1 MAGLTLEAVTLQR
14 FAGAKDVFFEV
25 FEGFSLLGHEAQAR
39 PHRHAYHEVL
49 WIEGGEGH
57 HSVNGVRAELKP
69 QTLSVIMAGQTHEFH
84 HIWNV
89 SGALL
94 CLEPELWRAA
104 PLLSHAPVDWAI
116 WRSIWPVLGSE
127 YARSTQHLPHALRES
142 LALALRLLERERIPA
157 APDRT
162 TSQLARFQALLEHH
176 FRTEHE
182 VAFYAAQLHCTP
194 DQLSRE
200 VRASLGHSAK
210 SAIQQRLLLEAQ
222 RLLRLSS
229 LPVGQVAERLGYRDV
244 FSFSRA
250 FRSVVGVSP
259 RRFRSLP
266 SVDTD

>member
-1 MAGLTLEAVTLQR
+1 MQR
-14 FAGAKDVFFEV
+14 FAGAQDVFFEV
-25 FEGFSLLGHEAQAR
+25 FEGFNLSGHEPQAR

-49 WIEGGEGH
+49 WIESGSGQ
-57 HSVNGVRAELKP
+57 HSVDGVRAELRP
-69 QTLSVIMAGQTHEFH
+69 QTLSIIAAGQIHEFH
-84 HIWNV
+84 YVQNV

-94 CLEPELWRAA
+94 CLEPELWRPA
-104 PLLSHAPVDWAI
+104 PILSHAPADWAI
-116 WRSIWPVLGSE
+116 WRSLWQVLGSE

-142 LALALRLLERERIPA
+142 LALALRLLEHEQMPA
-157 APDRT
+157 AVDRA
-162 TSQLARFQALLEHH
+162 TSKLARFQALLEHR

-200 VRASLGHSAK
+200 VRASLGYSAK
-210 SAIQQRLLLEAQ
+210 NAIQQRLMLEAQ

-244 FSFSRA
+244 FTFSRA
-250 FRSVVGVSP
+250 FRHVVGASP
-259 RRFRSLP
+259 RRFRSSP

>member
-1 MAGLTLEAVTLQR
+1 M
-14 FAGAKDVFFEV
+14 FFEV
-25 FEGFSLLGHEAQAR
+25 FDGFTLSGHESQAR

-49 WIEGGEGH
+49 WIGGGGGQ
-57 HSVNGVRAELKP
+57 HSVDGVRAELAP
-69 QTLSVIMAGQTHEFH
+69 QTLSIITAGQVHEFH
-84 HIWNV
+84 RVQDV

-104 PLLSHAPVDWAI
+104 PVLGHSPADWVT
-116 WRSIWPVLGSE
+116 WRSLWQLLGSE
-127 YARSTQHLPHALRES
+127 YARSTQQLPHGLRES
-142 LALALRLLERERIPA
+142 LTLALHLLERETTPA
-157 APDRT
+157 ALDRET
-162 TSQLARFQALLEHH
+162 ARVARFHALLEQQ
-176 FRTEHE
+176 FRLQHE
-182 VAFYAAQLHCTP
+182 VAFYAAQLYCTP

-200 VRASLGHSAK
+200 VRANGGLSAK
-210 SAIQQRLLLEAQ
+210 RTIQQRLMLEAQ

-259 RRFRSLP
+259 RRFRS